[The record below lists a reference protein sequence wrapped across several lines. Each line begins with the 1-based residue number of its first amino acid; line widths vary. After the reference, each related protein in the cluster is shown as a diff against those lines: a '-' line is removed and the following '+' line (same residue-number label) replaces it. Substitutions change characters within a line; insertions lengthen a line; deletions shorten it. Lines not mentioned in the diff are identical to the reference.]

1 MVQRDVGSGGLLL
14 ALSAAYYLGTRNLAV
29 GRGEP
34 GPAFFPMLLSAALF
48 VVGLAILVN
57 GVRTTQRS
65 AVRANGEDQEKRGGG
80 VGKVWAAVALT
91 FLYVWLFVPLGFVLS
106 TLAYTFGVTFLFRGD
121 QPRLLFTVPPLCTLV
136 IYLFFRVGLGAR
148 LPSGLFG

>member
-1 MVQRDVGSGGLLL
+1 MVQRDLGSGGLLL
-14 ALSAAYYLGTRNLAV
+14 ALSAVYYLGTRNLAV

-34 GPAFFPMLLSAALF
+34 GPAFFPILLSAALF
-48 VVGLAILVN
+48 IIGLAILVN
-57 GVRTTQRS
+57 GVRSTPGP
-65 AVRANGEDQEKRGGG
+65 APRAKGEDQEQREGG
-80 VGKVWAAVALT
+80 VEKVWAAVAIT
-91 FLYVWLFVPLGFVLS
+91 VLYVWLFVPLGFVLS